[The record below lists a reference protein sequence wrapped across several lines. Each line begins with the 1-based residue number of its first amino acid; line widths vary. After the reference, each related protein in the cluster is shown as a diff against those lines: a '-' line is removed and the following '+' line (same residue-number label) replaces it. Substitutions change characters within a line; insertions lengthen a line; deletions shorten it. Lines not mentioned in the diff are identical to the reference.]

1 MSLAKH
7 AGLKPAQTAKRCIY
21 PGNNSNYL
29 PPEAYLG
36 SHCHANLTKKDYLCA
51 KHGFRTMITDGIR
64 QTALVAGMVAVLGLI
79 FQTIT
84 SGRYAAIK

>member
-1 MSLAKH
+1 
-7 AGLKPAQTAKRCIY
+7 
-21 PGNNSNYL
+21 
-29 PPEAYLG
+29 
-36 SHCHANLTKKDYLCA
+36 
-51 KHGFRTMITDGIR
+51 MITDGIR